1 MIDAYEGLLAA
12 RNFRADSAQRAAAER
27 LQRLY
32 YDLLSFKVGRRST
45 LRRLFASPAVP
56 RGVYFWGGVGR
67 GKSFLMDCFF
77 DAVPYRRKRRI
88 HFHAFMHGV
97 HQQLNE
103 LKGENDPLLRLAE
116 RIATE
121 VRLLC
126 FDEFHVSDIADA
138 MILGRLLE
146 ALFARGVVFVMTSN
160 YPPDRL
166 YPNGLQRDNFLPT
179 IALIKSRLDVLEI
192 DAGVDYRLRTLEQV
206 EIFHYPADTAAE
218 LKMAEYFA
226 AMADG
231 EGMPGAASRSSGARF
246 RRSAAA
252 TASSGS
258 ISRPCAGAAFAE
270 RLPGTGARLSHGAA
284 LGDSQ
289 DVAEHVVGSSAL
301 YLAGRHFLRPQGQA
315 DRHRRLWPGR
325 AVHAG
330 YAGQRVFPHRQPSDR
345 DAFARVS
352 RLAASV
358 VINCAASAQR
368 VKPKRSPD
376 PRRAGYPRLPVLR

>member
-1 MIDAYEGLLAA
+1 MPHRVLKVPERGMIDAYEGLLAA

-231 EGMPGAASRSSGARF
+231 EGMQGGSIEILGREIPTQRRGNGVIWFDFRSLCGGPRSQNDYLEIASQFHTVILSGVPKMGAAMASEARRFVWLVDVLYDRRVNLIMSAECPPEELYTEGAMAGEFHRTVSRIVEMQSREYLEAP
-246 RRSAAA
+246 RRE
-252 TASSGS
+252 
-258 ISRPCAGAAFAE
+258 AGAG
-270 RLPGTGARLSHGAA
+270 L
-284 LGDSQ
+284 D
-289 DVAEHVVGSSAL
+289 
-301 YLAGRHFLRPQGQA
+301 
-315 DRHRRLWPGR
+315 GR
-325 AVHAG
+325 A
-330 YAGQRVFPHRQPSDR
+330 
-345 DAFARVS
+345 
-352 RLAASV
+352 
-358 VINCAASAQR
+358 
-368 VKPKRSPD
+368 
-376 PRRAGYPRLPVLR
+376 